1 MRQLQH
7 KKKMIKKIIYWAP
20 PLIWM
25 GIIFYL
31 SSKPR
36 FTATGEVL
44 EDFLIFK
51 TLHMGEYGLLALLI
65 FNALYNTVTQ
75 NFYNAIR
82 LSWVFSIL
90 YAATDEFH
98 QIFIPTRS
106 GTPRDIVIDAL
117 GITLV
122 LYIVYH
128 TRRKPASKKS
138 M

>member
-1 MRQLQH
+1 
-7 KKKMIKKIIYWAP
+7 MIKKIIYWAP

-31 SSKPR
+31 SSKPQ
-36 FTATGEVL
+36 FTATGEIL

-51 TLHMGEYGLLALLI
+51 TLHMAEYGLLALLL

-82 LSWVFSIL
+82 LSWVFSVL
-90 YAATDEFH
+90 YGASDELH
-98 QIFIPTRS
+98 QIFIPTRG
-106 GTPRDIVIDAL
+106 GTPRDVFIDAL

-122 LYIVYH
+122 LYIIYH
-128 TRRKPASKKS
+128 TRQRPASKKR